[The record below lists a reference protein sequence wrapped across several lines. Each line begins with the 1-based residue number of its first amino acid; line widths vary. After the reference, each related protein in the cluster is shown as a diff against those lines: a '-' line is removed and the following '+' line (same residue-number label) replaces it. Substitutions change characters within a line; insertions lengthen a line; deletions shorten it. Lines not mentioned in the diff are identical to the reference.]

1 MLVQY
6 FNQNYIKVKYG
17 DKALMQQTNTDSVM
31 CKIEVENASEDF
43 HKDKDLYVFSDY
55 AKTYKYFKKCK

>member
-43 HKDKDLYVFSDY
+43 HKDIDLYDFSDY
-55 AKTYKYFKKCK
+55 AKT

>member
-17 DKALMQQTNTDSVM
+17 DKALMQQTITDSVM

-43 HKDKDLYVFSDY
+43 RKDKDLYDFSDY
-55 AKTYKYFKKCK
+55 AKN